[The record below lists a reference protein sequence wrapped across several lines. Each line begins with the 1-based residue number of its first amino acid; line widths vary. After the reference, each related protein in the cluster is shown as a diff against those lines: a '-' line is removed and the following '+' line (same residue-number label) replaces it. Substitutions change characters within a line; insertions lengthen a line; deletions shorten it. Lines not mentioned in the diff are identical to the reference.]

1 MSQSQIDKVTK
12 LKDQASAKFEI
23 AVTASEKKIFD
34 EAVTLISELEKTTDG
49 KIKASIANLKRLSQI
64 KTKLAKV
71 ANNKDYLQAV
81 QDLAKEFESI
91 YKAQA
96 KYFASLTTEM
106 HHEKKYAT
114 IKELAVENTIGG
126 LVGAGLQSNVTDKL
140 NDMLLRAVTSGAKYA
155 DLMEE
160 MRPYLRGNTEH
171 QGALARYANTYTI
184 TALNQYAGQNNKI
197 LTDDLGLEWFEY
209 TGSEIETTREFCE
222 KLCAKRWVH
231 RSEIPEILKGHI
243 DGHKCKIYPKT
254 KLPYGLI
261 EGTNAENFQVNV
273 GGWNCRHQLIPVA
286 KEMVPANIRAKFE
299 KPQTN
304 ESTKDWD
311 AYMADPVYGKEAD
324 NFATWKKNVFPELDL
339 GCLVDKTAKIEDLKK
354 QRTQTYAQLH
364 DLQAPFWEAQMRL
377 QRARNKAA
385 KNGLDMLAQKAEI
398 TIEKTKF
405 STIPNSKAEYLQR
418 INDLQ
423 SVIDEIKEVMGG
435 KVTKPRLDPN
445 IQTKEVTM
453 ATVRIDNTMSK
464 VQIYEKRVR
473 FIQNRLK
480 VKEADAR
487 RYQDGLNEF
496 TGSGYGEIRSVQQ
509 GDMDD
514 PRVKKIA
521 DDIEEYINKS
531 AKWGGGTTY
540 RGIYLFDYGDML
552 QQTLDGF
559 RNAQATRTPIG
570 MYGMSSWSTDK
581 SMAKKFAMMDG
592 DVHVLFICKNGQPK
606 GTSIAGL
613 SKHIGEH
620 EVLTSNNARWLID
633 KITQPDP
640 NDMTYYEIEVTPC

>member
-160 MRPYLRGNTEH
+160 MRTYLRGDTEH

-311 AYMADPVYGKEAD
+311 EFMTDPVYGKEAD
-324 NFATWKKNVFPELDL
+324 NFAAWKKNVFPELDL
-339 GCLVDKTAKIEDLKK
+339 GCLVDKTAKKEDLIE
-354 QRTQTYAQLH
+354 QRRKTAVQLITLQNTFWYTQ
-364 DLQAPFWEAQMRL
+364 MKL
-377 QRARNKAA
+377 QRSKNKAV
-385 KNGLDMLAQKAEI
+385 KNGLETLAIKAEKA
-398 TIEKTKF
+398 IEDNKLLVAPK
-405 STIPNSKAEYLQR
+405 SKAEYLQKVS
-418 INDLQ
+418 NMQ
-423 SVIDEIKEVMGG
+423 SVIDEIKTATSG
-435 KVTKPRLDPN
+435 KPANKQAAKPTV
-445 IQTKEVTM
+445 QTKEITM
-453 ATVRIDNTMSK
+453 NTVRISSTMTK
-464 VQIYEKRVR
+464 AEIFEKRAKW
-473 FIQNRLK
+473 IQNHLK
-480 VKEADAR
+480 VTEQDAK
-487 RYQDGLNEF
+487 RYQEGIDRF
-496 TGSGYGEIRSVQQ
+496 TGNDYADIRSVQT

-514 PRVKKIA
+514 PAIKKIA
-521 DDIEEYINKS
+521 DDIEEFISKS
-531 AKWGGGTTY
+531 AKWAGGTTY
-540 RGIYLFDYGDML
+540 RGLYLFDYNDYL
-552 QQTLDGF
+552 KKTIDGF
-559 RNAQATRTPIG
+559 RNAQATRTPIQ
-570 MYGMSSWSTDK
+570 MYGMSSWSTEK
-581 SMAKKFAMMDG
+581 SIAEEFAFRDG
-592 DVHVLFICKNGQPK
+592 DVHVIFICKNGQPQ
-606 GTSIAGL
+606 GTSIDGL
-613 SKHIGEH
+613 SRHAGEH
-620 EVLTSNNARWLID
+620 EVLASNNARWLITR
-633 KITQPDP
+633 INQV
-640 NDMTYYEIEVTPC
+640 NQTYYEIEVTPC